1 MEKLFELIAPF
12 EASGDQP
19 EAIATLTRG
28 IESGA
33 KTQVL
38 RGGDRIR

>member
-1 MEKLFELIAPF
+1 MDKSFELIAPF

-19 EAIATLTRG
+19 EAIAKIARG

-33 KTQVL
+33 KKSGAF
-38 RGGDRIR
+38 RRHRIR